1 VTPDDTGALWFL
13 GFVLLG
19 EGKPAD
25 AIPVLEKA
33 LAISHGSPGVK
44 GVLVRAYAG
53 AGKRKDALR
62 VLEELK
68 RQRQSEYVPTAAL
81 VQAYMGIGD
90 KEQALAWLEQSY
102 EEQSNLLLWLKTE
115 STFDPLRGDPRFIE
129 LVHRVGLD

>member
-1 VTPDDTGALWFL
+1 M
-13 GFVLLG
+13 LLR
-19 EGKPAD
+19 D
-25 AIPVLEKA
+25 C
-33 LAISHGSPGVK
+33 
-44 GVLVRAYAG
+44 AG

-68 RQRQSEYVPTAAL
+68 RQRRSEYVPTAAL

-102 EEQSNLLLWLKTE
+102 EEQSNILLWLKTE

-129 LVHRVGLD
+129 ARPSGRARLTRSPSWFCSSLGDRLVAALEHWEDSAIRKLARNGLGLWET